1 MINVVWIGNDSQ
13 TRALALKREAD
24 FFVHQV
30 LPSSIEQVIV
40 SVANIAADI
49 FVLDASS
56 SDLNTELLSHFLYE
70 AYPRAKSI
78 IITDRQPSFDMLQQS
93 GFKVR
98 GYITE
103 NQLIDIAKAV
113 RVVSEG
119 EAWLPRK
126 LVAEM
131 LNHFETA

>member
-1 MINVVWIGNDSQ
+1 
-13 TRALALKREAD
+13 
-24 FFVHQV
+24 
-30 LPSSIEQVIV
+30 
-40 SVANIAADI
+40 
-49 FVLDASS
+49 
-56 SDLNTELLSHFLYE
+56 
-70 AYPRAKSI
+70 
-78 IITDRQPSFDMLQQS
+78 MLQQS